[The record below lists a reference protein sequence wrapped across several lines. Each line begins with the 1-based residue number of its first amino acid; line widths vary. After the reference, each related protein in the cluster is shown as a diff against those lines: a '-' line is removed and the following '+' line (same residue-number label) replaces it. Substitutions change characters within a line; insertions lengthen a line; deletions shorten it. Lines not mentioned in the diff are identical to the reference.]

1 MADIQKTRISDFSF
15 RQGVTLMDE
24 GIADPLAP
32 SVRPMGL
39 DSVKSLLVDER
50 TGSNA
55 DREWMAWVQDKAQ
68 DEDPDLQLPGRFAE
82 TFDLAREEIRQ
93 WLINDQGGKTEDTR
107 VLKQCQRLLT
117 EVRANLDLVQF
128 YVNAVFKG

>member
-24 GIADPLAP
+24 GVADPLAP

-50 TGSNA
+50 TGSHA
-55 DREWMAWVQDKAQ
+55 DREWMSWVQEKAQ

-82 TFDLAREEIRQ
+82 SFDLAREEIRQ
-93 WLINDQGGKTEDTR
+93 WLINDQGSKIEDTR

>member
-39 DSVKSLLVDER
+39 DSVKPLLVDER
-50 TGSNA
+50 TGSHA

-68 DEDPDLQLPGRFAE
+68 DEDPDLQLPGRFVE
-82 TFDLAREEIRQ
+82 SFDLAREEIRQ
-93 WLINDQGGKTEDTR
+93 WLINDQGSKTEETR
-107 VLKQCQRLLT
+107 ALKQCQRLLT

>member
-1 MADIQKTRISDFSF
+1 
-15 RQGVTLMDE
+15 
-24 GIADPLAP
+24 
-32 SVRPMGL
+32 
-39 DSVKSLLVDER
+39 
-50 TGSNA
+50 
-55 DREWMAWVQDKAQ
+55 
-68 DEDPDLQLPGRFAE
+68 
-82 TFDLAREEIRQ
+82 LAREEIRQ

>member
-24 GIADPLAP
+24 GVADPLAP

-50 TGSNA
+50 TGSHA
-55 DREWMAWVQDKAQ
+55 DREWMSWVQEKAQ

-82 TFDLAREEIRQ
+82 SFDLAREEIRQ
-93 WLINDQGGKTEDTR
+93 WLINDQGSKTEDTR

>member
-68 DEDPDLQLPGRFAE
+68 DEDPDLQLPGRFEE
-82 TFDLAREEIRQ
+82 TFDLSREEIRQ